1 MSERLDLMYFGCAPL
16 SAHAPELEIFILS
29 LAFIPSAHFIFWC
42 VCCWC
47 SRWRFLHGHFW
58 CVIPNTKVILCV
70 CVVAAGAERRSWKM
84 TSRNVNFQLL
94 RGQRRAVE
102 CWCDEKR
109 KTAAH
114 LLPTRLCHNNT
125 HTLTIQNDDTTNKY
139 YRDAQCESNADRT
152 HEILSAADKGSL
164 LSHWFSDCDCL
175 SSPWWIQKSMVHY
188 LTLIKNILIR
198 CNYATQSKRSKG
210 RD

>member
-16 SAHAPELEIFILS
+16 SARSRTRNFFILYLS
-29 LAFIPSAHFIFWC
+29 HLFCLRILYFGACAAGAPAGDFCMVIFG
-42 VCCWC
+42 VLFRTQK
-47 SRWRFLHGHFW
+47 SSY
-58 CVIPNTKVILCV
+58 V

-164 LSHWFSDCDCL
+164 LSHWSSDCGCL
-175 SSPWWIQKSMVHY
+175 FSPWWIQKSMVH
-188 LTLIKNILIR
+188 NI
-198 CNYATQSKRSKG
+198 
-210 RD
+210 